1 MKPITDFELRFMN
14 IFAESGYQMLPNS
27 DRSAYTSDEDYEFAM
42 FVHHR
47 LVKFYALYR
56 PTASAPQGIDNA

>member
-27 DRSAYTSDEDYEFAM
+27 YRSAYNSDEDHEFAM
-42 FVHHR
+42 FVHNR
-47 LVKFYALYR
+47 LGKFYALYNTHAII
-56 PTASAPQGIDNA
+56 PEGNKEW